1 MPNSPKPV
9 SPGGDDEDWDDLVSE
24 ARIRTPQFDLEPF
37 ADAME
42 EAEDSEVRRV
52 GSADEPIL
60 VKQMLEAHAACD
72 YAAAIDWANR
82 VLSHNPRH
90 AVAAECIR
98 ECREAIEEQLYVRL
112 SGVPRVIQAVAKDT
126 PIDHRAAFVLS
137 RIDGMTSVEDLV
149 DLCGMP
155 RLELLQALDQL
166 VATGLV
172 DIG

>member
-1 MPNSPKPV
+1 M
-9 SPGGDDEDWDDLVSE
+9 
-24 ARIRTPQFDLEPF
+24 
-37 ADAME
+37 
-42 EAEDSEVRRV
+42 
-52 GSADEPIL
+52 
-60 VKQMLEAHAACD
+60 
-72 YAAAIDWANR
+72 
-82 VLSHNPRH
+82 
-90 AVAAECIR
+90 
-98 ECREAIEEQLYVRL
+98 
-112 SGVPRVIQAVAKDT
+112 IQAVAKDT